1 MKSKLPS
8 LLVPATNLALA
19 TCALWLCGC
28 ASSSIKQTWKSPAC
42 QPGQVQKIAVLA
54 VAETGMIRQ
63 GLENRFVR
71 DLRKQSQ
78 DAVATFDLLG
88 LPDIKADKETAAA
101 RLRDAGANAILIVRM
116 LDQSTYSRG
125 VQATPDYWIPTMSG
139 YEGYGWY
146 GCYSVAFMN
155 MGVTWG
161 SMKQNLYLDSNLFD
175 LKTGQRLWSAVI
187 ETVLKENADRLEVA
201 DALVAKVVGAMRKD
215 GVVR

>member
-1 MKSKLPS
+1 MKYPMKHLA
-8 LLVPATNLALA
+8 PAVL
-19 TCALWLCGC
+19 ALWLCGC

-42 QPGQVQKIAVLA
+42 QPGQVQKLAVLA
-54 VAETGMIRQ
+54 VAENGMIRQ

-78 DAVATFDLLG
+78 EAVPTFDLLG
-88 LPDIKADKETAAA
+88 LPEIKADKETAAA
-101 RLRDAGANAILIVRM
+101 RFRDAGANAILIVRM
-116 LDQSTYSRG
+116 VDQATYSRG
-125 VQATPDYWIPTMSG
+125 MRATPEYWIPNVTG
-139 YEGYGWY
+139 YDNYGWY
-146 GCYSVAFMN
+146 GCYSVAFMD

-161 SMKQNLYLDSNLFD
+161 SMQQNLYLDTNLFD

-201 DALVAKVVGAMRKD
+201 DALVAKVVGAMRQD